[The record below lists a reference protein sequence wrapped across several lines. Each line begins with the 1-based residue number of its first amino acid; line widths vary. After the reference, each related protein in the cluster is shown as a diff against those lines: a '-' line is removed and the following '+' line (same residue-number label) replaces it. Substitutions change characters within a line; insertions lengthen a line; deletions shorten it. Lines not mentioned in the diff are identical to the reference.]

1 MISVQQHFH
10 LLQGVA
16 WQTKGCTKGEHFL
29 KIDIASLNRL
39 FAAAG
44 FLQKLQT
51 YDKDNIPPEVVA
63 KIRPYIDNPDFEPE
77 VVKKASKAAHGL
89 VCWVRAMEAY
99 DRCSAPHKHRQTSHH
114 YSLPMCS
121 LPKKQRCSVCV
132 CLFLCVCTHACVCKR
147 GGREGVGCT

>member
-1 MISVQQHFH
+1 MD
-10 LLQGVA
+10 
-16 WQTKGCTKGEHFL
+16 C
-29 KIDIASLNRL
+29 SLEQAVY
-39 FAAAG
+39 AAAG

-99 DRCSAPHKHRQTSHH
+99 DRCSQPHNHRFTS
-114 YSLPMCS
+114 
-121 LPKKQRCSVCV
+121 
-132 CLFLCVCTHACVCKR
+132 A
-147 GGREGVGCT
+147 